1 MSGRGVGRK
10 PGGPSEGSRAPQRL
24 FPGRQGRGAHNGRRF
39 RTDLAHST
47 SSKKCE
53 SSTRDL
59 PGSLVSEENKGR
71 GDKRERIKSAKEEEN
86 EVDDKARNKSLS
98 PKRPKRQNKST
109 SKSEVGTDMSSD
121 EERRDTDSEEVK
133 RDISKEIEK
142 MWVYKN
148 TGIEDNNKKVST
160 GRTYADVLRENK
172 KTIFKKSERGTKYS
186 TGSSATMVKVMA
198 QEGSKYLP
206 TDYSETNLMY
216 HLHHSKVIHS
226 LDVKT
231 IKYNLKNNWVTMKV
245 TKTQEITKN
254 TLDVFKRGE
263 IQNISSK
270 NVLWWVEEIVP
281 NTWVTISGVP
291 LGAAPDEVK

>member
-1 MSGRGVGRK
+1 M
-10 PGGPSEGSRAPQRL
+10 
-24 FPGRQGRGAHNGRRF
+24 N
-39 RTDLAHST
+39 
-47 SSKKCE
+47 
-53 SSTRDL
+53 
-59 PGSLVSEENKGR
+59 
-71 GDKRERIKSAKEEEN
+71 
-86 EVDDKARNKSLS
+86 
-98 PKRPKRQNKST
+98 
-109 SKSEVGTDMSSD
+109 SD

-291 LGAAPDEVK
+291 LGAAPDEVKQKEVPLFSCFLKENNENLVEAIPMGAGFVWKLKFAIPEPPPTPLPMGKYS